1 MKIENKINLQMI
13 RFLIVVNKLS
23 NFLTV
28 EEQNFKL

>member
-13 RFLIVVNKLS
+13 RFLIVVN

>member
-13 RFLIVVNKLS
+13 RFLIVVNKY

>member
-13 RFLIVVNKLS
+13 RFLIVVN

-28 EEQNFKL
+28 QEQNFKL

>member
-1 MKIENKINLQMI
+1 MKIKNKINLQMI
-13 RFLIVVNKLS
+13 RFLIVVNKY